1 MYFSFSPWFCY
12 VSIKKRA
19 QPVFARL
26 GLFLEHLV
34 ALTELASTYSNMWLS
49 IHSLQ
54 HVAHP
59 PGTPISPFKAIDIIQ
74 IVHV

>member
-1 MYFSFSPWFCY
+1 MYFSFSPRFCY

-26 GLFLEHLV
+26 GLLLEHLL
-34 ALTELASTYSNMWLS
+34 ALMELASTYSNMWQS
-49 IHSLQ
+49 THSLQ

-59 PGTPISPFKAIDIIQ
+59 PGTPISPFKAINIIE